1 MNMYDYLKWRGDL
14 TFQQDG
20 FNIVDNLLFAYAC
33 YTDLTEVITED
44 ETVTIH
50 EAAERLFK
58 LHTEEEMLKSG
69 SLIAHAPVIL
79 RRMGETR
86 RFGSIPISNYVRRVN
101 EEETE
106 QFSAMHFQI
115 DPRTTYIAYCGTD
128 DTIIGWKEDFQMSY
142 KIINAE
148 KSAADYINK
157 TARKNFHRY
166 YVGGH
171 SKGGTLAVYAA
182 MKASGGIK
190 KKIINVYSNDG
201 PGIAPVAMDKVRF
214 AAIQPKLIKII
225 PELSIVGSLFDN
237 DDNKVIIKSSESLFW
252 EHDAVGWQILGNNF
266 EIGTRTE
273 ESRLIREGVQDFLAS
288 MDMKQR
294 KEWVDEMF
302 RAFDKAGI
310 VGVPDFSKKGLPIL
324 VKFVKEILSIND
336 NAKEAF
342 GKLGQVFGSLA
353 SERAEDVV
361 KTRLKDISDGI
372 GNMIKSIG
380 RKKDEKDTAEE

>member
-14 TFQQDG
+14 TFRQDG
-20 FNIVDNLLFAYAC
+20 FNNVDNLLFAYAC
-33 YTDLTEVITED
+33 YTDLTEVITEN
-44 ETVTIH
+44 EVVTIH

-101 EEETE
+101 EDETE

-115 DPRTTYIAYCGTD
+115 DPKTTYIAFCGTD

-148 KSAADYINK
+148 KSAAEYINQ
-157 TARKNFHRY
+157 TAKKAFHRY

-182 MKASGGIK
+182 MKASPAIK
-190 KKIINVYSNDG
+190 KKIINVFSNDG
-201 PGIAPVAMDKVRF
+201 PGISPIAMDKVRF
-214 AAIQPKLIKII
+214 AAIQSKLIKII

-237 DDNKVIIKSSESLFW
+237 DDHKLIIKSSESLFW
-252 EHDAVGWQILGNNF
+252 EHDAVGWQILGKEF
-266 EIGTRTE
+266 EIGKPTE
-273 ESRLIREGVQDFLAS
+273 ETRLIREGIHDFLDT
-288 MDMKQR
+288 MDLKQR
-294 KEWVDEMF
+294 QEWVDEMF
-302 RAFDKAGI
+302 LAFDKAGI
-310 VGVPDFSKKGLPIL
+310 VGVPDFSKKGFPIL
-324 VKFVKEILSIND
+324 LKFVKEILSIND
-336 NAKEAF
+336 NAKDAF
-342 GKLGQVFGSLA
+342 SKLGQVFGSLA
-353 SERAEDVV
+353 SERAEDVI
-361 KTRLKDISDGI
+361 KTKFRDISDGI
-372 GNMIKSIG
+372 GDMIKSIG
-380 RKKDEKDTAEE
+380 KKKEDKETENQ

>member
-14 TFQQDG
+14 TFRQDG

-33 YTDLTEVITED
+33 YTDLTEVVTED
-44 ETVTIH
+44 EIVTIH

-58 LHTEEEMLKSG
+58 LHTEEEMLNSG

-79 RRMGETR
+79 RRMGESK
-86 RFGSIPISNYVRRVN
+86 RFGNLLISNYVRRVN
-101 EEETE
+101 EQDTE

-115 DPRTTYIAYCGTD
+115 DPRTTYIAFCGTD

-142 KIINAE
+142 KVIKAE
-148 KSAADYINK
+148 ISSAEYINR
-157 TARKNFHRY
+157 TAKKSFHRY

-182 MKASGGIK
+182 MKASPSIK
-190 KKIINVYSNDG
+190 KKIISVYSNDG
-201 PGIAPVAMDKVRF
+201 PGISPIAMDAARF
-214 AAIQPKLIKII
+214 AAIQPKLIKVI

-237 DDNKVIIKSSESLFW
+237 DDNKVIIQSSESLFW
-252 EHDAVGWQILGNNF
+252 EHDAVGWQILGKDF
-266 EIGTRTE
+266 ERGTLTE
-273 ESRLIREGVQDFLAS
+273 ESKLIREGVRDFLAS

-294 KEWVDEMF
+294 EEWVNEMF
-302 RAFDKAGI
+302 LAFDKAGI

-324 VKFVKEILSIND
+324 AKFIKEILSIND
-336 NAKEAF
+336 NAKDAF

-353 SERAEDVV
+353 SERAEDVI
-361 KTRLKDISDGI
+361 KTRFKSISDGI
-372 GNMIKSIG
+372 GDMIKSIG
-380 RKKDEKDTAEE
+380 KKKDDMDSEKE

>member
-1 MNMYDYLKWRGDL
+1 MYDYLKWRGDL
-14 TFQQDG
+14 TFRQDG

-33 YTDLTEVITED
+33 YTDLTEVVSED

-58 LHTEEEMLKSG
+58 LHTEEEMLDSG

-79 RRMGETR
+79 RRMGESK
-86 RFGSIPISNYVRRVN
+86 RFGSLLISNYVRRVN

-115 DPRTTYIAYCGTD
+115 DPRTTYIAFCGTD
-128 DTIIGWKEDFQMSY
+128 DTIIGWKEDFMMSY
-142 KIINAE
+142 KVIKAE
-148 KSAADYINK
+148 KSAADYINH
-157 TARKNFHRY
+157 TAKKNFHHY

-171 SKGGTLAVYAA
+171 SKGGTLAAYAA
-182 MKASGGIK
+182 MKASPAIK

-201 PGIAPVAMDKVRF
+201 PGISPIAMDAVRF
-214 AAIQPKLIKII
+214 AAIQPKLIKVI

-237 DDNKVIIKSSESLFW
+237 EDNKVIIKSSESLFW
-252 EHDAVGWQILGNNF
+252 EHDAVGWQILGKDF
-266 EIGTRTE
+266 ERGTLTE
-273 ESRLIREGVQDFLAS
+273 ESKLVREGVRDFLAS

-302 RAFDKAGI
+302 LAFDKAGI

-324 VKFVKEILSIND
+324 VKFIKEILSIND
-336 NAKEAF
+336 NAKDAF

-353 SERAEDVV
+353 SERAEDVI
-361 KTRLKDISDGI
+361 KDKFKNISDGI
-372 GNMIKSIG
+372 GDMIKSIG
-380 RKKDEKDTAEE
+380 KKKDDKDTEND